1 MNHTHREKFQRFAN
15 TVIFSLTTNHSP
27 PARGYGQ
34 RRLGYYH
41 FIPPMD
47 RFTEIEYK
55 KLYVATSI
63 ELVRNTNT

>member
-1 MNHTHREKFQRFAN
+1 MNHTHREKFQRLAN

-41 FIPPMD
+41 FIPLHGP
-47 RFTEIEYK
+47 
-55 KLYVATSI
+55 LY
-63 ELVRNTNT
+63 RNRVQEALRGNIC